1 MKKILALALASSILL
16 TACTNNS
23 TANSSSSTA
32 SSSSSSSTTTAD
44 TTASSQYAKDLAYAI
59 NNPKATFP
67 QLSNE
72 IGENEAAIK
81 IKTTEGDI
89 TIKLFPEQ
97 APLTVE
103 NFLTHAKEGYY
114 NGTIFHRVIKD
125 FMIQGGDPL
134 GNGTGGESIWA
145 GKDTTIDAGNGFK
158 DEISAFLYNIRGSL
172 SMANAGAGTNGSQFF
187 INQNTTDM
195 SSQLSSSSYPGKIID
210 AYKNGGNPN
219 LDGKHT
225 VFGQVIEGMD
235 IVDKIASVETDN
247 SDKPTTDVKIESIE
261 ILKDYSFMYSII
273 SFYSYLYQG
282 KLTAVSSH
290 LPIANISQKLV
301 KGKLIPSALISH

>member
-1 MKKILALALASSILL
+1 MKKRLFLALASTILL
-16 TACTNNS
+16 TACASNS
-23 TANSSSSTA
+23 TTSTSSS
-32 SSSSSSSTTTAD
+32 SSSSSSSTLATTTD
-44 TTASSQYAKDLAYAI
+44 TTASSKYAKDLAYAI
-59 NNPKATFP
+59 NNPDASFP
-67 QLSNE
+67 QFSSE
-72 IGENEAAIK
+72 IAENEAVVK

-145 GKDTTIDAGNGFK
+145 GKGTTIDAGYGFK

-195 SSQLSSSSYPGKIID
+195 SSQLSTSSYPGKIIE

-235 IVDKIASVETDN
+235 IVDKIASVETDS
-247 SDKPTTDVKIESIE
+247 SDKPKTDVKIESIE
-261 ILKDYSFMYSII
+261 IVKDYTFE
-273 SFYSYLYQG
+273 
-282 KLTAVSSH
+282 
-290 LPIANISQKLV
+290 
-301 KGKLIPSALISH
+301 

>member
-1 MKKILALALASSILL
+1 MKKRLFFALASTILL
-16 TACTNNS
+16 TACASNS
-23 TANSSSSTA
+23 NTSTEQS
-32 SSSSSSSTTTAD
+32 SSSSSSSTLATTTD
-44 TTASSQYAKDLAYAI
+44 TTASSKYAKDLAYAI
-59 NNPKATFP
+59 NNPDASFP
-67 QLSNE
+67 QLSSVVA
-72 IGENEAAIK
+72 ENEAAVK
-81 IKTTEGDI
+81 IKTTQGDI

-103 NFLTHAKEGYY
+103 NFLTHAKNGYY

-145 GKDTTIDAGNGFK
+145 GKGTTIDAGYGFK

-195 SSQLSSSSYPGKIID
+195 SSQLSSSKYPTKIVD

-235 IVDKIASVETDN
+235 IVDKIASVETDS
-247 SDKPTTDVKIESIE
+247 SDKPKTDVKIESIE
-261 ILKDYSFMYSII
+261 IIKDYTFE
-273 SFYSYLYQG
+273 
-282 KLTAVSSH
+282 
-290 LPIANISQKLV
+290 
-301 KGKLIPSALISH
+301 

>member
-1 MKKILALALASSILL
+1 MKKRLFLALASAILL
-16 TACTNNS
+16 TACASNS
-23 TANSSSSTA
+23 TTSTSSS
-32 SSSSSSSTTTAD
+32 SSSSSSSTLATTTD
-44 TTASSQYAKDLAYAI
+44 KTASSQYAKDLAYAI
-59 NNPKATFP
+59 NNPDASFP
-67 QLSNE
+67 QLSSE
-72 IGENEAAIK
+72 IAENEAAVK

-145 GKDTTIDAGNGFK
+145 GEGTTIDAGYGFK

-195 SSQLSSSSYPGKIID
+195 SSQLSTSSYPGKIIE

-235 IVDKIASVETDN
+235 IVDKIASVETDS
-247 SDKPTTDVKIESIE
+247 SDKPKTDVKIESIE
-261 ILKDYSFMYSII
+261 IVKDYTFE
-273 SFYSYLYQG
+273 
-282 KLTAVSSH
+282 
-290 LPIANISQKLV
+290 
-301 KGKLIPSALISH
+301 

>member
-1 MKKILALALASSILL
+1 MKKRLFFALASTILL
-16 TACTNNS
+16 TACASNS
-23 TANSSSSTA
+23 TTSTEQS
-32 SSSSSSSTTTAD
+32 SSSSSSSTLATTTD
-44 TTASSQYAKDLAYAI
+44 TTASSKYAKDLAYAI
-59 NNPKATFP
+59 NNPDASFP
-67 QLSNE
+67 QLSSE
-72 IGENEAAIK
+72 VAENEAAVK
-81 IKTTEGDI
+81 IKTTQGDI

-103 NFLTHAKEGYY
+103 NFLTHAKNGYY

-134 GNGTGGESIWA
+134 GNGIGGESIWA
-145 GKDTTIDAGNGFK
+145 GKGTTIDAGYGFK

-195 SSQLSSSSYPGKIID
+195 SSQLSSSKYPTKIVD

-235 IVDKIASVETDN
+235 IVDNIASVETDS
-247 SDKPTTDVKIESIE
+247 SDKPKTDVKIESIE
-261 ILKDYSFMYSII
+261 VIKDYT
-273 SFYSYLYQG
+273 
-282 KLTAVSSH
+282 K
-290 LPIANISQKLV
+290 
-301 KGKLIPSALISH
+301 

>member
-1 MKKILALALASSILL
+1 MKKRLFFALASTILL
-16 TACTNNS
+16 TACASNS
-23 TANSSSSTA
+23 TTSTEQS
-32 SSSSSSSTTTAD
+32 SSSSSSSTLATTTD
-44 TTASSQYAKDLAYAI
+44 TTASSKYAKDLAYAI
-59 NNPKATFP
+59 NNPDASFP
-67 QLSNE
+67 QLSSE
-72 IGENEAAIK
+72 VAENEAAVK
-81 IKTTEGDI
+81 IKTTQGDI

-103 NFLTHAKEGYY
+103 NFLTHAKNGYY

-145 GKDTTIDAGNGFK
+145 GKGTTIDAGYGFK

-195 SSQLSSSSYPGKIID
+195 SSQLSSSSYPGKIIE

-247 SDKPTTDVKIESIE
+247 SDKPKTDVKIEAIE
-261 ILKDYSFMYSII
+261 ILKDYTFE
-273 SFYSYLYQG
+273 
-282 KLTAVSSH
+282 
-290 LPIANISQKLV
+290 
-301 KGKLIPSALISH
+301 

>member
-1 MKKILALALASSILL
+1 MKKRLFFALASTILL
-16 TACTNNS
+16 TACASNS
-23 TANSSSSTA
+23 TTSTEQS
-32 SSSSSSSTTTAD
+32 SSSSSSSTLATTTD
-44 TTASSQYAKDLAYAI
+44 TTASSKYAKDLAYAI
-59 NNPKATFP
+59 NNPDASFP
-67 QLSNE
+67 QLSSD
-72 IGENEAAIK
+72 IAENEAAVK

-103 NFLTHAKEGYY
+103 NFLTHAKNGYY
-114 NGTIFHRVIKD
+114 NDTIFHRVIKD

-145 GKDTTIDAGNGFK
+145 GKGTTIDAGYGFK

-195 SSQLSSSSYPGKIID
+195 SSQLSSSKYPTKIVD

-235 IVDKIASVETDN
+235 IVDKIAAVETDSN
-247 SDKPTTDVKIESIE
+247 DKPTSDVTINSIE
-261 ILKDYSFMYSII
+261 IVKDYNFE
-273 SFYSYLYQG
+273 
-282 KLTAVSSH
+282 K
-290 LPIANISQKLV
+290 
-301 KGKLIPSALISH
+301 

>member
-1 MKKILALALASSILL
+1 MKKRLFFALASTILL
-16 TACTNNS
+16 TACASNS
-23 TANSSSSTA
+23 NTSTEQS
-32 SSSSSSSTTTAD
+32 SSSSSSSTLATTTD
-44 TTASSQYAKDLAYAI
+44 TTASSKYAKDLAYAI
-59 NNPKATFP
+59 NNPDASFP
-67 QLSNE
+67 QLSSD
-72 IGENEAAIK
+72 IAENEAAVK

-114 NGTIFHRVIKD
+114 DGTIFHRVIKD

-145 GKDTTIDAGNGFK
+145 GKGTTIDAGYGFK

-195 SSQLSSSSYPGKIID
+195 SSQLSSSKYPTKIVD

-235 IVDKIASVETDN
+235 IVDKIASVETDS
-247 SDKPTTDVKIESIE
+247 SDKPKTDVKIESIE
-261 ILKDYSFMYSII
+261 IIKDYIFES
-273 SFYSYLYQG
+273 
-282 KLTAVSSH
+282 
-290 LPIANISQKLV
+290 
-301 KGKLIPSALISH
+301 

>member
-1 MKKILALALASSILL
+1 MKKRLFFALASTILL
-16 TACTNNS
+16 TACASNS
-23 TANSSSSTA
+23 ATSTEQS
-32 SSSSSSSTTTAD
+32 SSSSSSSTLATTTD
-44 TTASSQYAKDLAYAI
+44 TTASSKYAKDLAYAI
-59 NNPKATFP
+59 NNPDASFP
-67 QLSNE
+67 QLSSE
-72 IGENEAAIK
+72 VAENEAAVK
-81 IKTTEGDI
+81 IKTTQGDI

-103 NFLTHAKEGYY
+103 NFLTHAKNGYY

-145 GKDTTIDAGNGFK
+145 GKGTTIDAGYGFK

-195 SSQLSSSSYPGKIID
+195 SSQLSSSKYPTKIVD

-235 IVDKIASVETDN
+235 IVDKIASVETDS
-247 SDKPTTDVKIESIE
+247 SDKPKTDVKIEAIE
-261 ILKDYSFMYSII
+261 IVKDYTFE
-273 SFYSYLYQG
+273 
-282 KLTAVSSH
+282 
-290 LPIANISQKLV
+290 
-301 KGKLIPSALISH
+301 

>member
-1 MKKILALALASSILL
+1 MKKRLFFALASTILL
-16 TACTNNS
+16 TACASNS
-23 TANSSSSTA
+23 NTSTEVS
-32 SSSSSSSTTTAD
+32 SSSSSSSTLATTTD
-44 TTASSQYAKDLAYAI
+44 TTASSKYAKDLAYAI
-59 NNPKATFP
+59 NNPDASFP
-67 QLSNE
+67 QLSSE
-72 IGENEAAIK
+72 VAENEAAVK

-103 NFLTHAKEGYY
+103 NFLTHVKNGYY

-145 GKDTTIDAGNGFK
+145 GKGTTIDAGYGFK

-195 SSQLSSSSYPGKIID
+195 SSQLSSSKYPTKIVE

-235 IVDKIASVETDN
+235 IVDKIAAVETDS
-247 SDKPTTDVKIESIE
+247 SDKPKTDVKIEAIE
-261 ILKDYSFMYSII
+261 IMKDYTFE
-273 SFYSYLYQG
+273 
-282 KLTAVSSH
+282 
-290 LPIANISQKLV
+290 
-301 KGKLIPSALISH
+301 

>member
-1 MKKILALALASSILL
+1 MKKAILFLLTSSLFL
-16 TACTNNS
+16 TACGNS
-23 TANSSSSTA
+23 SSTSDSSSST
-32 SSSSSSSTTTAD
+32 SSTSVASTTTD

-59 NNPKATFP
+59 NNPSASFP
-67 QLSNE
+67 QLSTD
-72 IGENEAAIK
+72 IAENEAAVK

-158 DEISAFLYNIRGSL
+158 DEFSAFLYNIRGSL
-172 SMANAGAGTNGSQFF
+172 SMANAGTGTNGSQFF

-195 SSQLSSSSYPGKIID
+195 SSQLSSSSYPGKIVD

-219 LDGKHT
+219 LDSKHT
-225 VFGQVIEGMD
+225 VFGQVIDGMNV
-235 IVDKIASVETDN
+235 VDKIASVETDDN
-247 SDKPTTDVKIESIE
+247 DKPKTDVKIESIE
-261 ILKDYSFMYSII
+261 IIKDY
-273 SFYSYLYQG
+273 
-282 KLTAVSSH
+282 T
-290 LPIANISQKLV
+290 N
-301 KGKLIPSALISH
+301 

>member
-1 MKKILALALASSILL
+1 MKKRLFFALASTILL
-16 TACTNNS
+16 TACTSNS
-23 TANSSSSTA
+23 NTSTEVS
-32 SSSSSSSTTTAD
+32 SSSSSSSTLATTTD
-44 TTASSQYAKDLAYAI
+44 TTASSKYAKDLAYAI
-59 NNPKATFP
+59 NNPDASFP
-67 QLSNE
+67 QLSSE
-72 IGENEAAIK
+72 IAENEAAVK
-81 IKTTEGDI
+81 IKTTQGDI

-103 NFLTHAKEGYY
+103 NFLTHAKNGYY

-145 GKDTTIDAGNGFK
+145 GKGTTIDAGYGFK

-195 SSQLSSSSYPGKIID
+195 SSQLSSSSYPGKIIE

-235 IVDKIASVETDN
+235 IVDKIATVETDS
-247 SDKPTTDVKIESIE
+247 SDKPKTDVKIEAIE
-261 ILKDYSFMYSII
+261 ILKDYTFE
-273 SFYSYLYQG
+273 
-282 KLTAVSSH
+282 
-290 LPIANISQKLV
+290 
-301 KGKLIPSALISH
+301 

>member
-1 MKKILALALASSILL
+1 MKKRLILALTSTILL
-16 TACTNNS
+16 TACASNS
-23 TANSSSSTA
+23 TTSTSSS
-32 SSSSSSSTTTAD
+32 SSSSSSSTLATTTD

-59 NNPKATFP
+59 NNPDASFP
-67 QLSNE
+67 QLSSD
-72 IGENEAAIK
+72 IAENEAAVK

-103 NFLTHAKEGYY
+103 NFLTHAKNGYY

-145 GKDTTIDAGNGFK
+145 GKGTTIDAGYGFK

-195 SSQLSSSSYPGKIID
+195 SSQLSTSSYPGKIIE

-235 IVDKIASVETDN
+235 IVDKIASVETDS
-247 SDKPTTDVKIESIE
+247 SDKPKTDVKIEAIE
-261 ILKDYSFMYSII
+261 ILKDYT
-273 SFYSYLYQG
+273 
-282 KLTAVSSH
+282 K
-290 LPIANISQKLV
+290 
-301 KGKLIPSALISH
+301 

>member
-1 MKKILALALASSILL
+1 MKKRLFFALASTILL
-16 TACTNNS
+16 TACASNS
-23 TANSSSSTA
+23 NTSTEQS
-32 SSSSSSSTTTAD
+32 SSSSSSSTLATTTD
-44 TTASSQYAKDLAYAI
+44 TTASSKYAKDLAYAI
-59 NNPKATFP
+59 NNPDARFP
-67 QLSNE
+67 QLSSD
-72 IGENEAAIK
+72 IAENEAAVK

-103 NFLTHAKEGYY
+103 NFLTHAKNGYY

-145 GKDTTIDAGNGFK
+145 GKGTTIDAGYGFK

-195 SSQLSSSSYPGKIID
+195 SSQLSSSSYPGKIIE

-235 IVDKIASVETDN
+235 IVDKIASVETDS
-247 SDKPTTDVKIESIE
+247 SDKPKTDVKIEAIE
-261 ILKDYSFMYSII
+261 ILKDYTFE
-273 SFYSYLYQG
+273 
-282 KLTAVSSH
+282 
-290 LPIANISQKLV
+290 
-301 KGKLIPSALISH
+301 

>member
-1 MKKILALALASSILL
+1 MKKRLFLALASTILL
-16 TACTNNS
+16 TACASNS
-23 TANSSSSTA
+23 TTSTSSS
-32 SSSSSSSTTTAD
+32 SSSSSSSTLATTTD

-59 NNPKATFP
+59 NNPNASFP
-67 QLSNE
+67 QLSSE
-72 IGENEAAIK
+72 IAENEAAVK

-145 GKDTTIDAGNGFK
+145 GKGTTIDAGYGFK

-195 SSQLSSSSYPGKIID
+195 SGQVSSSKYPEKIIQ

-235 IVDKIASVETDN
+235 IVDKIASVETDS
-247 SDKPTTDVKIESIE
+247 SDKPKTDVKIESIE
-261 ILKDYSFMYSII
+261 IVKDYTFE
-273 SFYSYLYQG
+273 
-282 KLTAVSSH
+282 
-290 LPIANISQKLV
+290 
-301 KGKLIPSALISH
+301 

>member
-1 MKKILALALASSILL
+1 MKKRLFFALASTILL
-16 TACTNNS
+16 TACASNS
-23 TANSSSSTA
+23 TTSTNSTTSASSSSTLA
-32 SSSSSSSTTTAD
+32 TTTD
-44 TTASSQYAKDLAYAI
+44 TTASSKYAKDLAYAI
-59 NNPKATFP
+59 NNPDASFP
-67 QLSNE
+67 QLSSD
-72 IGENEAAIK
+72 IAENEAAVK

-103 NFLTHAKEGYY
+103 NFLTHAKNGYY
-114 NGTIFHRVIKD
+114 NSTIFHRVIKD

-145 GKDTTIDAGNGFK
+145 GKGTTIDAGYGFK

-195 SSQLSSSSYPGKIID
+195 SSQLSSSKYPTKIVE

-235 IVDKIASVETDN
+235 IVDKIAAVETDS
-247 SDKPTTDVKIESIE
+247 SDKPKTDVKIEAIE
-261 ILKDYSFMYSII
+261 IMKDYTFE
-273 SFYSYLYQG
+273 
-282 KLTAVSSH
+282 
-290 LPIANISQKLV
+290 
-301 KGKLIPSALISH
+301 

>member
-1 MKKILALALASSILL
+1 MKKRLFFALASTILL
-16 TACTNNS
+16 TACASNS
-23 TANSSSSTA
+23 TTSTNSST
-32 SSSSSSSTTTAD
+32 SSSSSSTLATTTD
-44 TTASSQYAKDLAYAI
+44 TTASSKYAKDLAYAI
-59 NNPKATFP
+59 NNPDASFP
-67 QLSNE
+67 QLSSE
-72 IGENEAAIK
+72 VAENEAAVK
-81 IKTTEGDI
+81 IKTTQGDI

-103 NFLTHAKEGYY
+103 NFLTHAKNGYY

-134 GNGTGGESIWA
+134 GNGTGGESIWS
-145 GKDTTIDAGNGFK
+145 GKGTTIDAGYGFK

-172 SMANAGAGTNGSQFF
+172 SMANAGSGTNGSQFF

-195 SSQLSSSSYPGKIID
+195 SSQLSSSKYPTKIVD

-235 IVDKIASVETDN
+235 IVDKIAAVETDS
-247 SDKPTTDVKIESIE
+247 SDKPKTDVKIESIE
-261 ILKDYSFMYSII
+261 IIKDYTFE
-273 SFYSYLYQG
+273 
-282 KLTAVSSH
+282 
-290 LPIANISQKLV
+290 
-301 KGKLIPSALISH
+301 

>member
-1 MKKILALALASSILL
+1 MKKRLILALTSTILL
-16 TACTNNS
+16 TACASNS
-23 TANSSSSTA
+23 TTSTSSSSSYSSSSTLA
-32 SSSSSSSTTTAD
+32 TTTD

-59 NNPKATFP
+59 NNPDASFP
-67 QLSNE
+67 QLSSE
-72 IGENEAAIK
+72 IAENEAAVK

-103 NFLTHAKEGYY
+103 NFLTHAKNGYY

-145 GKDTTIDAGNGFK
+145 GKGTTIDAGYGFK

-195 SSQLSSSSYPGKIID
+195 SSQLSTSSYPGKIIE

-235 IVDKIASVETDN
+235 IVDKIASVETDS
-247 SDKPTTDVKIESIE
+247 SDKPKTDVKIEAIE
-261 ILKDYSFMYSII
+261 ILKDYT
-273 SFYSYLYQG
+273 
-282 KLTAVSSH
+282 K
-290 LPIANISQKLV
+290 
-301 KGKLIPSALISH
+301 

>member
-1 MKKILALALASSILL
+1 MKKRLFFALASTILL
-16 TACTNNS
+16 TACASNS
-23 TANSSSSTA
+23 NTSTEQS
-32 SSSSSSSTTTAD
+32 SSSSSSSTLATTTD
-44 TTASSQYAKDLAYAI
+44 TTASSKYAKDLAYAI
-59 NNPKATFP
+59 NNPDASFP
-67 QLSNE
+67 QLSSD
-72 IGENEAAIK
+72 IAENEAAVK

-114 NGTIFHRVIKD
+114 DGTIFHRVIKD

-145 GKDTTIDAGNGFK
+145 GKGTTIDAGYGFK

-195 SSQLSSSSYPGKIID
+195 SSQLSSSKYPTKIVD

-235 IVDKIASVETDN
+235 IVDKIASVETDS
-247 SDKPTTDVKIESIE
+247 SDKPKTDVKIEAIE
-261 ILKDYSFMYSII
+261 IIKDYTFE
-273 SFYSYLYQG
+273 
-282 KLTAVSSH
+282 
-290 LPIANISQKLV
+290 
-301 KGKLIPSALISH
+301 

>member
-1 MKKILALALASSILL
+1 MKKRLFFALASTILL
-16 TACTNNS
+16 TACASNS
-23 TANSSSSTA
+23 TTSTEQS
-32 SSSSSSSTTTAD
+32 SSSSSSSTLATTTD
-44 TTASSQYAKDLAYAI
+44 TTASSKYAKDLAYAI
-59 NNPKATFP
+59 NNPDASFP
-67 QLSNE
+67 QLSSE
-72 IGENEAAIK
+72 VADNEAAVK

-103 NFLTHAKEGYY
+103 NFLTHAKNGYY

-145 GKDTTIDAGNGFK
+145 GKGTTIDAGYGFK

-195 SSQLSSSSYPGKIID
+195 SSQLSSSKYPTKIVE

-235 IVDKIASVETDN
+235 IVDKIAAVETDS
-247 SDKPTTDVKIESIE
+247 SDKPKTDVKIESIE
-261 ILKDYSFMYSII
+261 IVKDYTFE
-273 SFYSYLYQG
+273 
-282 KLTAVSSH
+282 
-290 LPIANISQKLV
+290 
-301 KGKLIPSALISH
+301 

>member
-1 MKKILALALASSILL
+1 MKKRLILALTSTILL
-16 TACTNNS
+16 TACASNS
-23 TANSSSSTA
+23 TTSTSSS
-32 SSSSSSSTTTAD
+32 SSSSSSSTLATTTD

-59 NNPKATFP
+59 NNPNASFP
-67 QLSNE
+67 QLSSD
-72 IGENEAAIK
+72 IAENEAAVK

-145 GKDTTIDAGNGFK
+145 GKGTTIDAGYGFK

-195 SSQLSSSSYPGKIID
+195 SGQVSTSSYPGKIIE

-235 IVDKIASVETDN
+235 IVDKIASVETDS
-247 SDKPTTDVKIESIE
+247 SDKPKTDVKIESIE
-261 ILKDYSFMYSII
+261 IVKDYTFE
-273 SFYSYLYQG
+273 
-282 KLTAVSSH
+282 
-290 LPIANISQKLV
+290 
-301 KGKLIPSALISH
+301 

>member
-1 MKKILALALASSILL
+1 MKKRLFLALASTILL
-16 TACTNNS
+16 TACASNS
-23 TANSSSSTA
+23 ATSTSSS
-32 SSSSSSSTTTAD
+32 SSSSSSSTLATTTD

-59 NNPKATFP
+59 NNPDASFP
-67 QLSNE
+67 QLSSE
-72 IGENEAAIK
+72 IAENEAAVK

-145 GKDTTIDAGNGFK
+145 GKGTTIDAGYGFK

-195 SSQLSSSSYPGKIID
+195 SSQLSTSSYPGKIIE

-235 IVDKIASVETDN
+235 IVDKIASVETDS
-247 SDKPTTDVKIESIE
+247 SDKPKTDVKIEAIE
-261 ILKDYSFMYSII
+261 ILKDYTFE
-273 SFYSYLYQG
+273 
-282 KLTAVSSH
+282 
-290 LPIANISQKLV
+290 
-301 KGKLIPSALISH
+301 

>member
-1 MKKILALALASSILL
+1 MKKRLFFALASTILL
-16 TACTNNS
+16 TACASNS
-23 TANSSSSTA
+23 NTSTEQS
-32 SSSSSSSTTTAD
+32 SSSSSSSTLATTTD
-44 TTASSQYAKDLAYAI
+44 TTASSKYAKDLAYAI
-59 NNPKATFP
+59 NNPDASFP
-67 QLSNE
+67 QLSSD
-72 IGENEAAIK
+72 IAENEAAVK
-81 IKTTEGDI
+81 IKTTQGDI

-114 NGTIFHRVIKD
+114 DGTIFHRVIKD

-145 GKDTTIDAGNGFK
+145 GKGTTIDAGYGFK
-158 DEISAFLYNIRGSL
+158 DEISAFLYNVRGSL

-195 SSQLSSSSYPGKIID
+195 SSQLSSSKYPTKIVD

-235 IVDKIASVETDN
+235 IVDKIASVETDS
-247 SDKPTTDVKIESIE
+247 SDKPKTDVKIEAIE
-261 ILKDYSFMYSII
+261 ILKDYTFE
-273 SFYSYLYQG
+273 
-282 KLTAVSSH
+282 
-290 LPIANISQKLV
+290 
-301 KGKLIPSALISH
+301 